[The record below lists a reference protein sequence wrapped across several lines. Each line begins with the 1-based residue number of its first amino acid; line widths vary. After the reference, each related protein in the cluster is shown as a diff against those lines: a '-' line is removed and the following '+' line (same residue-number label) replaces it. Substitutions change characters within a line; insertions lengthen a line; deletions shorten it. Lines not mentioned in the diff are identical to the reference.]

1 MSIVLFISTIIL
13 NLAGVVF
20 AATYIWLNSFSKITD
35 LTSRN
40 ISILKITRTSM
51 VLSLIFALLSC
62 LLTNTGSIDSAI
74 NRATVLYSIIAIS
87 WLIVLLV
94 CGIAMF
100 VAFVSKSTFKDDL
113 LRSIKK
119 IFVVALT
126 GAVFGMLLAWLLGC

>member
-13 NLAGVVF
+13 NLAGVAF

-51 VLSLIFALLSC
+51 VLSLVFALLSC

-126 GAVFGMLLAWLLGC
+126 GAIFGMLLAWLLG